1 MINLAVAQTE
11 AMQARQQAA
20 CRGAEVSY
28 RGYIKVKRVAPVATN
43 HTSSPIK
50 FPISLAMF
58 QFSCMRNYASM
69 QNI

>member
-20 CRGAEVSY
+20 CRGAEVSH
-28 RGYIKVKRVAPVATN
+28 RCYIKVKRVAPVATN
-43 HTSSPIK
+43 HTHSPIK
-50 FPISLAMF
+50 FPVTLGLF
-58 QFSCMRNYASM
+58 QLSCMRNYASM